1 MTSHR
6 TEGVVDGAGGSS
18 VTGVGGNER
27 LTSIAGAVLF
37 VLLGLIGITVLQVRA
52 LLPEHL
58 LLGFVL
64 IPPLGLKMFST
75 GYRFVRYY
83 TGDAAFRRA
92 GPPELMLRL
101 IAPIVVLS
109 TIAVFATGLELWAF
123 GLKFG
128 SVWVAAHK
136 LSFVIWLPFTLVH
149 AFSYFNKSAD
159 AMAAELSGKAH
170 DRALGP
176 RSLVVGSLVAGVV
189 LALASLAYA
198 SPFVYF
204 GGG

>member
-1 MTSHR
+1 V
-6 TEGVVDGAGGSS
+6 TERGVDNIVASS
-18 VTGVGGNER
+18 VKSVTGNER
-27 LTSIAGAVLF
+27 LTSTTGAVLF

-58 LLGFVL
+58 LLGFAL

-83 TGDAAFRRA
+83 TGDPAYRRA
-92 GPPELMLRL
+92 GPPRLMLRL
-101 IAPIVVLS
+101 IAPIVVIS
-109 TIAVFATGLELWAF
+109 TLALFVTGLELWAF
-123 GLKFG
+123 GLRFG

-136 LSFVIWLPFTLVH
+136 LSFVIWLPFTLIH
-149 AFSYFNKSAD
+149 AFTYFDKSAG
-159 AMAAELSGKAH
+159 AVAAELSGKTQDGVFA
-170 DRALGP
+170 G
-176 RSLVVGSLVAGVV
+176 RSLVVGSLVAGIV

-204 GGG
+204 GSG

>member
-1 MTSHR
+1 MT
-6 TEGVVDGAGGSS
+6 DGLVEHDVSS
-18 VTGVGGNER
+18 LTSVGGNER
-27 LTSIAGAVLF
+27 LTSITGAALF

-58 LLGFVL
+58 LLGFLL
-64 IPPLGLKMFST
+64 IPPLGLKMLST

-83 TGDAAFRRA
+83 AGDRLYRRA
-92 GPPELMLRL
+92 GPPRLMLRL

-109 TIAVFATGLELWAF
+109 TLALFVTGLELWAF
-123 GLKFG
+123 GLRFG

-136 LSFVIWLPFTLVH
+136 LSFVIWLPFILIH
-149 AFSYFNKSAD
+149 AFSYFDKSAD
-159 AMAAELSGKAH
+159 AVAAELSGQAKSGSGAFA
-170 DRALGP
+170 R

>member
-1 MTSHR
+1 MT
-6 TEGVVDGAGGSS
+6 DGLVEHDVSS
-18 VTGVGGNER
+18 LTSVGGNER
-27 LTSIAGAVLF
+27 LTSITGAALF

-58 LLGFVL
+58 LLGFLL
-64 IPPLGLKMFST
+64 IPPLGLKMLST

-83 TGDAAFRRA
+83 AGDRLYRRA
-92 GPPELMLRL
+92 GPPRLMLRL

-109 TIAVFATGLELWAF
+109 TLALFVTGLELWAF
-123 GLKFG
+123 GLRFG

-136 LSFVIWLPFTLVH
+136 LSFVIWLPFILIH
-149 AFSYFNKSAD
+149 AFSYFDKSAD
-159 AMAAELSGKAH
+159 AVAAELSGQAKSGSGAFA
-170 DRALGP
+170 R
-176 RSLVVGSLVAGVV
+176 RSLLVGSLVAGVV

>member
-1 MTSHR
+1 MTDQAADH
-6 TEGVVDGAGGSS
+6 GMDSS
-18 VTGVGGNER
+18 VTSVSGNER
-27 LTSIAGAVLF
+27 LTSITGAVLF
-37 VLLGLIGITVLQVRA
+37 VLLGLIAVTVLQVRS

-64 IPPLGLKMFST
+64 IPPLGLKMVST

-83 TGDAAFRRA
+83 TGDPLYRRA
-92 GPPELMLRL
+92 GPPRLMLRL

-109 TIAVFATGLELWAF
+109 TLALFATGLELWAF
-123 GLKFG
+123 GLRFG
-128 SVWVAAHK
+128 SIWVAAHK
-136 LSFVIWLPFTLVH
+136 LSFVIWLPFSLIH

-159 AMAAELSGKAH
+159 AVTAELSG
-170 DRALGP
+170 RAPGGAFAL

>member
-1 MTSHR
+1 MTD
-6 TEGVVDGAGGSS
+6 GLVDHEVSS
-18 VTGVGGNER
+18 LTSVGGNER
-27 LTSIAGAVLF
+27 LTSITGAALF

-58 LLGFVL
+58 LLGFLL
-64 IPPLGLKMFST
+64 IPPLGLKMLST

-83 TGDAAFRRA
+83 AGDRLYRHA
-92 GPPELMLRL
+92 GPPRLLLRL

-109 TIAVFATGLELWAF
+109 TLALFVTGLELWAF
-123 GLKFG
+123 GLRFG

-136 LSFVIWLPFTLVH
+136 LSFVIWLPFILIH
-149 AFSYFNKSAD
+149 AFSYFDKSAD
-159 AMAAELSGKAH
+159 AVAAELSGQAKSGSGAFA
-170 DRALGP
+170 R
-176 RSLVVGSLVAGVV
+176 RSLLVGSLVAGVV

>member
-1 MTSHR
+1 MTER
-6 TEGVVDGAGGSS
+6 GVDNIAGSS
-18 VTGVGGNER
+18 VKSVIGNER
-27 LTSIAGAVLF
+27 LTSTTGAVLF

-58 LLGFVL
+58 LLGFAL

-83 TGDAAFRRA
+83 SGDPVYRRA
-92 GPPELMLRL
+92 GPPRLMLRL
-101 IAPIVVLS
+101 IAPIVVIS
-109 TIAVFATGLELWAF
+109 TVALFVTGLELWAF
-123 GLKFG
+123 GLRFG
-128 SVWVAAHK
+128 SIWVAAHK
-136 LSFVIWLPFTLVH
+136 LSFVIWLPFTLIH
-149 AFSYFNKSAD
+149 AFSYFDKSAS
-159 AMAAELSGKAH
+159 AVAAELSGKTH
-170 DRALGP
+170 DGAFARG
-176 RSLVVGSLVAGVV
+176 SLVVGALVAGIV